1 MRAVSASGLLYF
13 VVPSGRRN
21 NVFILVALGSKVF
34 SKVVVVGSPGNRRD
48 GYLWR
53 VPVRGGS
60 TRSED
65 APE

>member
-1 MRAVSASGLLYF
+1 MSAVGASGLLYF
-13 VVPSGRRN
+13 MIPSDLRS
-21 NVFILVALGSKVF
+21 NVFILVALGSKVIND
-34 SKVVVVGSPGNRRD
+34 VIVVGSPGDRRD